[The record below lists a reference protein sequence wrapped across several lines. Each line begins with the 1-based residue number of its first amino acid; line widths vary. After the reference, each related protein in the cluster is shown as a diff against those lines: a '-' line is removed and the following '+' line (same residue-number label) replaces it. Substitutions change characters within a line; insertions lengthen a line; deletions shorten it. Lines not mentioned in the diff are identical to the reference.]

1 MLSCHSGNDEN
12 GRGSEERTM
21 RIQGFAAALFVAAP
35 AFAATPGQVAGD
47 VPATTVAA
55 GEDQSRRMTVPVTV
69 NGQGPFQFVID
80 TGADRTVISKELAE
94 QLALP
99 KSGTAKLHAMGG
111 TGQVTIVKIDR
122 IQVSDKI
129 SRKVKAAAL
138 PRKHL
143 GADGLIGIDSLK
155 GQRIVMDFQAG
166 TMTLQASD
174 TPEDVVPDGMDVIV
188 VTARTRLGQLVLADA
203 DANGQKVWVI
213 VDTGAQNSVGNN
225 RLRRL
230 MVERNPATLVKP
242 IQMIDVLGKSTSA
255 DYTVVR
261 RLRIGGVMLGNAA
274 LAFADAHPF
283 KLFELEKKP
292 SMLLGM
298 ESLRAFQRVSVDFAA
313 RKIKFLMPSG
323 MAPHSDRLAQ
333 DAEKTKAG
341 AP

>member
-1 MLSCHSGNDEN
+1 M
-12 GRGSEERTM
+12 RTGSLAT
-21 RIQGFAAALFVAAP
+21 ALFVAAP
-35 AFAATPGQVAGD
+35 AFAATPEPVAGD
-47 VPATTVAA
+47 VPPAATTVAV
-55 GEDQSRRMTVPVTV
+55 GEDLSRRMTVPVTV
-69 NGQGPFQFVID
+69 NGQGPFHFVID

-111 TGQVTIVKIDR
+111 SAQVNMVRIDR

-129 SRKVKAAAL
+129 SRKVRAAAL
-138 PRKHL
+138 PRKYV

-155 GQRIVMDFQAG
+155 GQRIVMDFRAG

-174 TPEDVVPDGMDVIV
+174 TPEDDVPEGVDVIV

-225 RLRRL
+225 RLRKL
-230 MVERNPATLVKP
+230 MVERNPATMVKP
-242 IQMIDVLGKSTSA
+242 IQMIDVLGKSTPA
-255 DYTVVR
+255 DYTVVS

-274 LAFADAHPF
+274 LAFADAYPF

-323 MAPHSDRLAQ
+323 MAPPSDRLAQ
-333 DAEKTKAG
+333 DAPKATVG

>member
-1 MLSCHSGNDEN
+1 
-12 GRGSEERTM
+12 M
-21 RIQGFAAALFVAAP
+21 RIQGLAAALFVAAP
-35 AFAATPGQVAGD
+35 ALAATPEHVAGD
-47 VPATTVAA
+47 VPLAATTVAT
-55 GEDQSRRMTVPVTV
+55 GEDLSRRMTVPVIV
-69 NGQGPFQFVID
+69 NGQGPFHFVID

-111 TGQVTIVKIDR
+111 SAQVNMVRIDR

-129 SRKVKAAAL
+129 SRKVRAAAL
-138 PRKHL
+138 PRKYV

-174 TPEDVVPDGMDVIV
+174 APEDDVPEGVDVIV

-213 VDTGAQNSVGNN
+213 VDTGAQNSVGNT
-225 RLRRL
+225 RLRKL
-230 MVERNPATLVKP
+230 MVERNPSTMVKP
-242 IQMIDVLGKSTSA
+242 IQMIDVLGRSTPA
-255 DYTVVR
+255 DYTVVS

-283 KLFELEKKP
+283 KLFELDKKP

-323 MAPHSDRLAQ
+323 MAAPSDRLAR
-333 DAEKTKAG
+333 DAPKMKAG

>member
-1 MLSCHSGNDEN
+1 
-12 GRGSEERTM
+12 M
-21 RIQGFAAALFVAAP
+21 RIQGLAAALFVAAP
-35 AFAATPGQVAGD
+35 ALAATPEHVAGD
-47 VPATTVAA
+47 MPPAATTVAT
-55 GEDQSRRMTVPVTV
+55 GEDLSRRMTVPVTI
-69 NGQGPFQFVID
+69 NGQGPFHFVID

-111 TGQVTIVKIDR
+111 SAQVNMVRIDR

-129 SRKVKAAAL
+129 SRKVRAAAL
-138 PRKHL
+138 PSKYV

-174 TPEDVVPDGMDVIV
+174 TPEDDVPEGVDVIV

-225 RLRRL
+225 RLRKL
-230 MVERNPATLVKP
+230 MVERNPATMVKP
-242 IQMIDVLGKSTSA
+242 IQMIDVLGRSTPA
-255 DYTVVR
+255 DYTVVS

-323 MAPHSDRLAQ
+323 MAPPSDRLAQ
-333 DAEKTKAG
+333 DAPKTTVG

>member
-1 MLSCHSGNDEN
+1 
-12 GRGSEERTM
+12 M
-21 RIQGFAAALFVAAP
+21 RIQGLAAALFVAAP
-35 AFAATPGQVAGD
+35 AFAATPGQVVGD
-47 VPATTVAA
+47 APSAATTVAA

-111 TGQVTIVKIDR
+111 SAQVNMVKIDR
-122 IQVSDKI
+122 IQVSNKI
-129 SRKVKAAAL
+129 TRKVKAAAL
-138 PRKHL
+138 PRKYI

-174 TPEDVVPDGMDVIV
+174 TPEDDLPDGVDVIV

-230 MVERNPATLVKP
+230 MVERNPSTMVKP
-242 IQMIDVLGKSTSA
+242 IQMIDVLGKSTPA
-255 DYTVVR
+255 DYTVVS

-298 ESLRAFQRVSVDFAA
+298 ESLRAFQRVSVDFAS

-323 MAPHSDRLAQ
+323 MAPPSDRLAQ
-333 DAEKTKAG
+333 DAAKTKVG

>member
-1 MLSCHSGNDEN
+1 
-12 GRGSEERTM
+12 M
-21 RIQGFAAALFVAAP
+21 RIQGLAAALFVAAP
-35 AFAATPGQVAGD
+35 AFAAMPEYVAD
-47 VPATTVAA
+47 DFPPAATIVAA
-55 GEDQSRRMTVPVTV
+55 GEDVSRRMTVPVTV
-69 NGQGPFQFVID
+69 NGQGPFHFVID

-111 TGQVTIVKIDR
+111 SAQVNMVRIDR

-129 SRKVKAAAL
+129 SRKVRAAAL
-138 PRKHL
+138 PRKYV

-174 TPEDVVPDGMDVIV
+174 TPEDDVPEGVDVIV

-225 RLRRL
+225 RLRKL
-230 MVERNPATLVKP
+230 MVERNPATMVKP
-242 IQMIDVLGKSTSA
+242 IQMIDVLGRSTPA
-255 DYTVVR
+255 DYTVVS

-323 MAPHSDRLAQ
+323 MAPPSDRLAQ
-333 DAEKTKAG
+333 DAPKTTVG

>member
-1 MLSCHSGNDEN
+1 M
-12 GRGSEERTM
+12 RT
-21 RIQGFAAALFVAAP
+21 RAIAAALLVATP
-35 AFAATPGQVAGD
+35 AFAETPGSLVAD
-47 VPATTVAA
+47 TPPVTSTIAT
-55 GEDQSRRMTVPVTV
+55 GEDLSNRMTVPVTI

-80 TGADRTVISKELAE
+80 TGADRTVIAKEIAE

-99 KSGTAKLHAMGG
+99 KSGTARLHAMGG
-111 TGQVTIVKIDR
+111 SAQVNIVKIDK
-122 IQVSDKI
+122 IQISAKH
-129 SRKVKAAAL
+129 SRKVKAASL
-138 PRKHL
+138 PRKYI

-155 GQRIVMDFQAG
+155 GQRIVMDFKAG

-174 TPEDVVPDGMDVIV
+174 VPEEVVPEGSDLIV

-213 VDTGAQNSVGNN
+213 VDTGAQNSVGNSK
-225 RLRRL
+225 LRKL
-230 MVERNPATLVKP
+230 MVDRNPATEVKLV
-242 IQMIDVLGKSTSA
+242 QMIDVLGKSTPA
-255 DYTVVR
+255 DYTVVS

-283 KLFELEKKP
+283 KLFELQKKP

-298 ESLRAFQRVSVDFAA
+298 ESLRVFQRVSVDFST

-323 MAPHSDRLAQ
+323 IAPPSDRLAMT
-333 DAEKTKAG
+333 EGRTPAG

>member
-1 MLSCHSGNDEN
+1 
-12 GRGSEERTM
+12 M
-21 RIQGFAAALFVAAP
+21 RIQGLAAALFVAAP
-35 AFAATPGQVAGD
+35 AFAATPGHVAGD
-47 VPATTVAA
+47 VPPAATIVAT
-55 GEDQSRRMTVPVTV
+55 GEDLSRRMTVPVIV
-69 NGQGPFQFVID
+69 NGQGPFHFVID

-94 QLALP
+94 QLALT

-111 TGQVTIVKIDR
+111 SAQVNMVRIDR

-129 SRKVKAAAL
+129 SRKVRAAAL
-138 PRKHL
+138 PRKYV

-174 TPEDVVPDGMDVIV
+174 APEDDVPEGVDVIV

-213 VDTGAQNSVGNN
+213 VDTGAQNSVGNT
-225 RLRRL
+225 RLRKL
-230 MVERNPATLVKP
+230 MVERNPSTMVKP
-242 IQMIDVLGKSTSA
+242 IQMIDVLGRSTPA
-255 DYTVVR
+255 DYTVVS

-283 KLFELEKKP
+283 KLFELDKKP

-323 MAPHSDRLAQ
+323 MAAPSDRLAR
-333 DAEKTKAG
+333 DAPKMKAG

>member
-1 MLSCHSGNDEN
+1 M
-12 GRGSEERTM
+12 RTGSL
-21 RIQGFAAALFVAAP
+21 AAALFVAAP
-35 AFAATPGQVAGD
+35 AFAATPEPVAGD
-47 VPATTVAA
+47 VPPAATTVAV
-55 GEDQSRRMTVPVTV
+55 GEDLSRRMTVPVTV
-69 NGQGPFQFVID
+69 NGQGPFHFVID

-111 TGQVTIVKIDR
+111 SAQVNMVRIDR
-122 IQVSDKI
+122 IQISDKV

-138 PRKHL
+138 PRKYV

-174 TPEDVVPDGMDVIV
+174 TPEDDVPEGIDVIV

-225 RLRRL
+225 RLRKL
-230 MVERNPATLVKP
+230 MVERNPATMVKP
-242 IQMIDVLGKSTSA
+242 IQMIDVLGKSTPA
-255 DYTVVR
+255 DYTVVS

-323 MAPHSDRLAQ
+323 MAPPSDRLAQ
-333 DAEKTKAG
+333 DVPKTKVG

>member
-1 MLSCHSGNDEN
+1 
-12 GRGSEERTM
+12 M
-21 RIQGFAAALFVAAP
+21 RIQGLAAALLVAAP
-35 AFAATPGQVAGD
+35 AYAATPGQIAPGQIAPGPILGD
-47 VPATTVAA
+47 APSAATTVEA
-55 GEDQSRRMTVPVTV
+55 GEDQSNRMTVPVTV

-122 IQVSDKI
+122 FQVSDKI

-138 PRKHL
+138 SRKFL

-166 TMTLQASD
+166 SMTLQASD
-174 TPEDVVPDGMDVIV
+174 TPEDDLPDGADVIV

-225 RLRRL
+225 RLRKL
-230 MVERNPATLVKP
+230 MVARNPATVVKP
-242 IQMIDVLGKSTSA
+242 IQMIDVLGKSTPA
-255 DYTVVR
+255 DYTVVN

-283 KLFELEKKP
+283 KLFELEGKP

-298 ESLRAFQRVSVDFAA
+298 ESLRVFQRVSVDFAA
-313 RKIKFLMPSG
+313 RKVKFLMPSG
-323 MAPHSDRLAQ
+323 MAPPSDRLAQ
-333 DAEKTKAG
+333 DAAKTKVG

>member
-1 MLSCHSGNDEN
+1 
-12 GRGSEERTM
+12 M
-21 RIQGFAAALFVAAP
+21 RIQGLAAALFVAAP
-35 AFAATPGQVAGD
+35 AFAATPGQVVGD
-47 VPATTVAA
+47 APATTVTA
-55 GEDQSRRMTVPVTV
+55 GEDQSRRMTVPVSV

-111 TGQVTIVKIDR
+111 SAQVNMVKIDR
-122 IQVSDKI
+122 IQVSNKI
-129 SRKVKAAAL
+129 TRKVKAAAL
-138 PRKHL
+138 PRKYI

-174 TPEDVVPDGMDVIV
+174 TPEDDLPDGVDVIV

-230 MVERNPATLVKP
+230 MVERNPSTMVKP
-242 IQMIDVLGKSTSA
+242 IQMIDVLGKSTPA
-255 DYTVVR
+255 DYTVVS

-298 ESLRAFQRVSVDFAA
+298 ESLRAFQRVSVDFAS

-323 MAPHSDRLAQ
+323 MAPPSDRLAQ
-333 DAEKTKAG
+333 DPAKTKVG